1 MRNHV
6 LIDLRNQLFDC
17 LLLVFLLL
25 VVVVVVVVVVV
36 DVIAFVVFSCVFRK
50 SVFCV

>member
-17 LLLVFLLL
+17 LLLVFFLL
-25 VVVVVVVVVVV
+25 VVVVVVVVV

-50 SVFCV
+50 NVFCV